1 MLIENLGRAR
11 KALLDSLD
19 GLTDEQLNARPPDG
33 GPSIAQLAHHL
44 QASERA
50 TAALVLDALQSRS
63 ERVEEQDPSLLA
75 AGLQQSCG
83 HDQPASGTFSKAEL
97 IRLLEESRF
106 RDLQALFNET
116 HERVL
121 AERSLEHPPFGRISL
136 KNLLDTIWIHDD
148 LHGKQIAAIKQSLRT
163 TA

>member
-11 KALLDSLD
+11 NALLDSLD
-19 GLTDEQLNARPPDG
+19 ALTGSQLNATPPDG
-33 GPSIAQLAHHL
+33 GSSIGQLAHHL

-50 TAALVLDALQSRS
+50 TAALVLDALQARS
-63 ERVEEQDPSLLA
+63 ERVEEKDSSFLA
-75 AGLQQSCG
+75 ACLQQGCSHG
-83 HDQPASGTFSKAEL
+83 HIASGPFSRAEL

-106 RDLQALFNET
+106 RDLQSVFNET

-121 AERSLEHPPFGRISL
+121 AERSLEHAPFGRISL

-148 LHGKQIAAIKQSLRT
+148 LHGKQIAVIRQSL
-163 TA
+163 

>member
-19 GLTDEQLNARPPDG
+19 GLTDEQLNATPPDG

-50 TAALVLDALQSRS
+50 TAALVLDALQARS
-63 ERVEEQDPSLLA
+63 ERVEEKDPSVLA
-75 AGLQQSCG
+75 ACLQQGCG
-83 HDQPASGTFSKAEL
+83 DDPMAGGPYSKAEL
-97 IRLLEESRF
+97 IRLLEASRF
-106 RDLQALFNET
+106 RDLQSVFNET

-121 AERSLEHPPFGRISL
+121 AERSLEHPAFGRISL
-136 KNLLDTIWIHDD
+136 KNLFDTIWIHDE
-148 LHGKQIAAIKQSLRT
+148 LHGKQIAAIKQSLRA

>member
-19 GLTDEQLNARPPDG
+19 GLTEDQLYATPAAG
-33 GPSIAQLAHHL
+33 GPSIGQLAHHL

-63 ERVEEQDPSLLA
+63 ERAEEKDPSFLA
-75 AGLQQSCG
+75 ACLQQGCN
-83 HDQPASGTFSKAEL
+83 HDHAASGRFAAAEL

-106 RDLQALFNET
+106 RDLQSVFNET

-121 AERSLEHPPFGRISL
+121 AERSLAHPPFGRVSL
-136 KNLLDTIWIHDD
+136 KNLLDTIWIHDE
-148 LHGKQIAAIKQSLRT
+148 LHGKQIAAIKQSLR
-163 TA
+163 AAA

>member
-19 GLTDEQLNARPPDG
+19 GLTEDQLYATPATG
-33 GPSIAQLAHHL
+33 GPSIGQLAHHL

-63 ERVEEQDPSLLA
+63 EPVEEKDPSFLA
-75 AGLQQSCG
+75 ACLQQGCN
-83 HDQPASGTFSKAEL
+83 HDHATSGRFSAAEL

-106 RDLQALFNET
+106 RDLQSVFNET

-121 AERSLEHPPFGRISL
+121 AERSLERPPYGRVSL
-136 KNLLDTIWIHDD
+136 KNLLDTIWIHDE
-148 LHGKQIAAIKQSLRT
+148 LHGKQIAAIKQSLG
-163 TA
+163 AAA